1 MIHVLQQKNNVLHDF
16 LGTFAGMLWT
26 HARESW
32 KELKLENSVDTCVE
46 GCGSDSHGTVL
57 A

>member
-1 MIHVLQQKNNVLHDF
+1 MINVLQQKNNVLHDF

-26 HARESW
+26 HASESW